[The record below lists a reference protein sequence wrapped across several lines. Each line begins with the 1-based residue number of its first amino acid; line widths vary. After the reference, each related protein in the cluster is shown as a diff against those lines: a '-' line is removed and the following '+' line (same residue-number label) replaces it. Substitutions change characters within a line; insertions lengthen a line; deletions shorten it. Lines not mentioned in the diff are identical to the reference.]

1 MDGTLTARTGVVRGR
16 GARRAARGGAVG
28 ATAPRR
34 VDGTIGGSIC
44 VCSDG
49 TCSNRGQAG
58 ARSAS
63 RRKKTNKKWGALT
76 LPTNPAN
83 KRMALLFAALRVLVP
98 LLYVADQVHSLHV
111 VHQLYLVRVEEERA
125 AADRRRDA
133 MLVALFR
140 RVTDRCLAS
149 DDVPVRREQP
159 ADTSGDGLLE
169 LLALEEEAPVA
180 SPPPLLAQP
189 PPPPPL
195 TLHFI
200 PLMVAP
206 FVHVTLASARDTL
219 ASAKQAAAA
228 RAACWR
234 RVSALRFSSTG
245 GRSHRRRRVGVA
257 VSVERVLFD

>member
-1 MDGTLTARTGVVRGR
+1 MARTGVVRGR
-16 GARRAARGGAVG
+16 GARRAARGGTVG

-169 LLALEEEAPVA
+169 LLELEEEAPVA
-180 SPPPLLAQP
+180 SHP
-189 PPPPPL
+189 
-195 TLHFI
+195 
-200 PLMVAP
+200 
-206 FVHVTLASARDTL
+206 
-219 ASAKQAAAA
+219 AAA
-228 RAACWR
+228 RAAPTTTTPHPALHPTHGGPLSARHPGLGARHAGLGQAGSCRPR
-234 RVSALRFSSTG
+234 RVLAPRQRAALFQ
-245 GRSHRRRRVGVA
+245 HRRPVPSPQAGRDGGVG
-257 VSVERVLFD
+257 